1 MVDTLGSGPSGCK
14 PVGVQVPLSAKS
26 PPENNYMQFYSPI
39 EVLPSSVVEKIAAG
53 EVVERPAAV
62 LKEIVENSIDAGAS
76 AVDVVIEDAGFS
88 LIKVTDNGMGMASRD
103 LGKCMLR
110 HATSKIRAADDLFS
124 IGTMGFRGEAL
135 GSIAA
140 VSRMTVTSA
149 TGNDGLGSM
158 LACEGGELGK
168 PVPHPHKR
176 GTTVTIKD
184 LFFNVPARKK
194 FMKSQRGEHLAH
206 IRMLEQLVIPF
217 PTIHFT
223 LTIDGK
229 RIFDLPAVD
238 RLVERIAEVAGPK
251 FSAKLIECHAER
263 EGLEAT
269 VFVTS
274 PEQLQERPRFQ
285 SLYVNLRRINNDSVT
300 YSIKEAFSQFL
311 GHSNRPAFFC
321 FLTID
326 PSRIDVNVHP
336 TKQQIKF
343 DDDRKIFSFIFT
355 TVKERLG
362 EQMVKS
368 DAFAQRVYEKSQFA
382 HSTDFASGYLPPRA
396 DAGLPVQGVAPMVQE
411 ESPPGNPFE
420 PLAQPRGLS
429 TDAGVQTIL
438 NFPRGKR
445 DEKEVDPGKDN
456 SIQLSRDVQG
466 EMWDLIPCY
475 QIHAMFILAPIKNG
489 ILLIDQHAAHER
501 VLYEQALE
509 EISGKRSTSQQLL
522 FPIVLELSP
531 AEKCIVE
538 SGMNYFETFGFTIAD
553 FGGNALSVSAIPAFL
568 KDSAVIP
575 TLRGMVKYLLEGRD
589 PNAFTEPHK
598 RFSAAFACGAAI
610 KTGQK
615 LTQEEMNG
623 LLNNLFSAKNP
634 YICPHGRPTLVRMS
648 LDELARRFLR

>member
-1 MVDTLGSGPSGCK
+1 
-14 PVGVQVPLSAKS
+14 
-26 PPENNYMQFYSPI
+26 MQFSRPI
-39 EVLPSSVVEKIAAG
+39 QVLPSSVIEKIAAG

-76 AVDVVIEDAGFS
+76 AVDVVIEAAGFS

-103 LGKCMLR
+103 LDKCMLR

-158 LACEGGELGK
+158 LACEGGAFGK
-168 PVPHPHKR
+168 PLPQPHKR
-176 GTTVTIKD
+176 GTTVTIRD

-217 PTIHFT
+217 PAIHFS

-229 RIFDLPAVD
+229 RIFDLPATD
-238 RLVERIAEVAGPK
+238 RLIERIAEVAGPT
-251 FSAKLIECHAER
+251 FTAKLIECHAER
-263 EGLEAT
+263 QGLEAT
-269 VFVTS
+269 IFVTS

-343 DDDRKIFSFIFT
+343 DDDRQIFSFIFAA
-355 TVKERLG
+355 VKERLG
-362 EQMVKS
+362 EQMVKPA
-368 DAFAQRVYEKSQFA
+368 AFAPRVQEKSQLA
-382 HSTDFASGYLPPRA
+382 HSTDSTSGYLPPRT
-396 DAGLPVQGVAPMVQE
+396 DAGLLVQGAASTVQE
-411 ESPPGNPFE
+411 SAPGNPFE
-420 PLAQPRGLS
+420 PFALPSGLP

-445 DEKEVDPGKDN
+445 EEKEVDPGKDN
-456 SIQLSRDVQG
+456 SIQLSSVVQG

-589 PNAFTEPHK
+589 PNAFNEPHK

-623 LLNNLFSAKNP
+623 LLNNLFSSENP